1 MENEGNSPIFYNESM
16 GEIDLE
22 TQFQILGM
30 GAYILSLIVREDD
43 DNSREKLFSLAADL
57 FAGSECVYF
66 WNLYDAIRIYDA
78 WEKNIDR
85 DNEYSLQSAFKK
97 CADKVIEGSKVIKG
111 PYDRHN
117 IPDAWLEINGEKIP
131 VEVKLS
137 EFNQKAADQLNRY
150 VSTFGSKYGVA
161 VARELTCELPANYI
175 FVSSA
180 EVYAAIKP
188 EKAEQAIG

>member
-1 MENEGNSPIFYNESM
+1 MANEGYSPIFYNERM
-16 GEIDLE
+16 GELDLE
-22 TQFQILGM
+22 TQFQIFGM

-43 DNSREKLFSLAADL
+43 DNSREKLFSLAASM
-57 FAGSECVYF
+57 FSGSECAYF

-85 DNEYSLQSAFKK
+85 NNEYSLQSAFKK
-97 CADKVIEGSKVIKG
+97 CADKVIEGSKLIKG

-161 VARELTCELPANYI
+161 VARELTCELPKNYI
-175 FVSSA
+175 FVSSD
-180 EVYAAIKP
+180 EVYAAVKSG
-188 EKAEQAIG
+188 KAE